1 MTLAADW
8 LAAVAR
14 EELEQK
20 PPQERVELI
29 FYLDSLPSEARADLE
44 TWARRMATAV
54 REFFDGKAVQLG
66 LRPGKGRW
74 RGELNWTDSK
84 RQHARLRSIVR
95 GVNVFHA
102 RETRKET
109 DND

>member
-8 LAAVAR
+8 IADVAR

-20 PPQERVELI
+20 PPQARVELV
-29 FYLDSLPSEARADLE
+29 FYLDSLSTEARADLE

-54 REFFDGKAVQLG
+54 REFFDGKAVQLA
-66 LRPGKGRW
+66 LREGEGRW
-74 RGELNWTDSK
+74 RGGLSWTDSK
-84 RQHARLRSIVR
+84 RQHARLRSLVR
-95 GVNVFHA
+95 GVNTFHA
-102 RETRKET
+102 RETRK